1 MHIETYA
8 FPYFHDHFFR
18 SVHSKQKKNCR
29 MRTDGEDVA
38 DVGARLRLRASD
50 LDSRLGLGWENVN
63 GSRGDNDTTT
73 SGWILEGKSSSATQA
88 THFPLPLN
96 SARHNNNSEQQKQQQ
111 QQKKKKEKKNTTSRE
126 NSIKLL

>member
-1 MHIETYA
+1 MHFLIFMIT
-8 FPYFHDHFFR
+8 FFALCT
-18 SVHSKQKKNCR
+18 QKKKKYCR

-73 SGWILEGKSSSATQA
+73 SG
-88 THFPLPLN
+88 
-96 SARHNNNSEQQKQQQ
+96 
-111 QQKKKKEKKNTTSRE
+111 
-126 NSIKLL
+126 

>member
-1 MHIETYA
+1 
-8 FPYFHDHFFR
+8 
-18 SVHSKQKKNCR
+18 

-73 SGWILEGKSSSATQA
+73 SGWILEGKTSSATQA

-111 QQKKKKEKKNTTSRE
+111 QQKKKKKKRTQRAEKTQLNFCNYS
-126 NSIKLL
+126 